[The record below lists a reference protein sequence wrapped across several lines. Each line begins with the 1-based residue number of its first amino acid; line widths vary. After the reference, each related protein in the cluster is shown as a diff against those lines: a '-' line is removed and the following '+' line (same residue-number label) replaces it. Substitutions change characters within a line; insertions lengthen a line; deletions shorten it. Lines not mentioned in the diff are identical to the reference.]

1 MGRKRRFIAAAVIL
15 AAIIMAGYF
24 GFKFHLEKIA
34 RQKVEDFISK
44 TSGLMEID
52 YRKVSVN
59 LIGLNAYVKDVT
71 VKAQGEEEGIKI
83 DKITLYKAREGKDK
97 SHGVHI
103 ALNGISVHADQLI
116 EDRDTVRDL
125 GYQNIKADMEVDY
138 DYDDRK
144 REFRLNT
151 LRIGAKEIGDIDF
164 SLQLTNIELD
174 PEKVILMLFSFPR
187 IEINEAV
194 LNFTDDSLVRRLLNF
209 YAKKEGKTVDE
220 AIRQLT
226 VKMDEEITRANDP
239 FVTQSMEAVKSFIYK
254 PNKIMVSL
262 APKEPVP
269 IGKLKDLVYQN
280 EYIKLLNIKVRTY

>member
-1 MGRKRRFIAAAVIL
+1 MWSGLRVKRNKEKKIMGRKRRFIAAAVIL

-59 LIGLNAYVKDVT
+59 LIGLNAQVKDVT
-71 VKAQGEEEGIKI
+71 VKPQGEKEGIKI

-239 FVTQSMEAVKSFIYK
+239 FVTQSMEAVKSFIY
-254 PNKIMVSL
+254 
-262 APKEPVP
+262 
-269 IGKLKDLVYQN
+269 
-280 EYIKLLNIKVRTY
+280 